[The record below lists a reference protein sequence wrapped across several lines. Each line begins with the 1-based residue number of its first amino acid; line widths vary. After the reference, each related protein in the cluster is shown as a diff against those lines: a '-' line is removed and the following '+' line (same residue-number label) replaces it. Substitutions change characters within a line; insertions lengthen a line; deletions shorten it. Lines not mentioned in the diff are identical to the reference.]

1 MKAQRATATRYA
13 RALFESAP
21 RPAPRSSASDG
32 SSRASTPSSPSSPSC
47 DRCSAARGS
56 SRRSDAAIARAVA
69 ERAGA
74 GRLVRDFVALV
85 AGRNRIDHLA
95 EIADVYRG
103 LVDDSLG
110 RVRAQ
115 VRSAVPLS
123 ADERSQLGARL
134 ERLLGQHVVL
144 EETVDPSSS
153 AASSPRSAAS
163 FSTAVSTGSS
173 RACASAWQ
181 GDSE

>member
-21 RPAPRSSASDG
+21 RAEVERVGRELEGFLAVFAEQPELRQVLGRPWIKPEER
-32 SSRASTPSSPSSPSC
+32 
-47 DRCSAARGS
+47 
-56 SRRSDAAIARAVA
+56 AAIARAVA
-69 ERAGA
+69 ERAGT

-103 LVDDSLG
+103 LVDESLD

-123 ADERSQLGARL
+123 ADEQRQMGGRL
-134 ERLLGQHVVL
+134 ERLVGREVVL
-144 EETVDPSSS
+144 EETVHPDLLGGFV
-153 AASSPRSAAS
+153 AQI
-163 FSTAVSTGSS
+163 GSLVVDGS
-173 RACASAWQ
+173 LEGQLARIRERLAR
-181 GDSE
+181 G